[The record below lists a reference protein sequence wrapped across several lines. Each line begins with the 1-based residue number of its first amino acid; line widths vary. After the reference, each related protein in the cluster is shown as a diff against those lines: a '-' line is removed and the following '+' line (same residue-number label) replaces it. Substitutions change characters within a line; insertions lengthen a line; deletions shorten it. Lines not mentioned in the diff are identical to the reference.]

1 MNMGDHMRELKA
13 GRVEPAPV
21 CRLLGIEILKLD
33 PPGTA
38 VLAMNTDSRFHNPMG
53 TVEGG
58 ILGDLADLAMGHAFG
73 TTLQGQESFTT
84 LEMKINFLRPVWEGR
99 LSATATVMHRGQ
111 TMGLV
116 ECAVVN
122 ADGKLVAKASSTVL
136 ILHGEAAA
144 GR

>member
-1 MNMGDHMRELKA
+1 MNMGDFMRELKA
-13 GRVEPAPV
+13 GRAEPAPI
-21 CRLLGIEILKLD
+21 CRLLGIELLKLD

-58 ILGDLADLAMGHAFG
+58 ILGDLADLAMGHALG
-73 TTLQGQESFTT
+73 TTLQSDESFTT
-84 LEMKINFLRPVWEGR
+84 LEMKINFLRPVREGR
-99 LSATATVMHRGQ
+99 LSATGKVVQRGKTV
-111 TMGLV
+111 GLV
-116 ECAVVN
+116 ECEVVN
-122 ADGKLVAKASSTVL
+122 TEGKLVAKANSTVL